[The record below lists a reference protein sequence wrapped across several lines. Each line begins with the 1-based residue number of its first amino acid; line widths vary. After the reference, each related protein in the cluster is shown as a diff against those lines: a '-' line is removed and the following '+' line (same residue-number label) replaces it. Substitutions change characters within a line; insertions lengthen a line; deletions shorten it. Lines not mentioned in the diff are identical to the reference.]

1 MVVIAKVEGSFDR
14 PVLLCEFTTAQKPS
28 QDLFLHCNLERVKT
42 LMDRAKQIQPTL
54 HHRAAQSASADPVH
68 SSNASRSAAIPLDGI
83 RARL

>member
-68 SSNASRSAAIPLDGI
+68 SSQRQQERCHPLGWD
-83 RARL
+83 